1 MGQMCTGGR
10 KSMLMNK
17 HGKLNT
23 SGAHAKYSYMD
34 TNDDTIHAVE
44 QLSFSEY
51 YTILAVDVTNLQS
64 TGKFPTRRDFIESID
79 ENDFERRDAIIELM
93 VVSNSKELW
102 TTFNEY
108 IKNNKTTNLH
118 INWPGIAHLAI
129 YIQELGHFEYIF
141 NSCEQWDINTIHE
154 LFESCVNSGGL
165 GGLEIAKCIL
175 SKHKFDNN
183 NSDKK
188 KSSNTNYDY
197 NNNQS
202 ININRRNGKG
212 ETYLYIA
219 CKHSLDEDFIKM
231 LLQNGAD
238 PRLKS
243 NEDKD
248 ALDIAKSIL
257 KVRNTFE
264 NDKANYV
271 QILHDQKNYKLTG
284 CGYNGYEEAA
294 DQIGISTTIIKLLEE
309 EKARLA
315 NGKDNESIG
324 KIESSKENVV
334 TKKEDD
340 DVKPTTEET
349 TTKMEEE
356 EKN

>member
-17 HGKLNT
+17 HGKLNK
-23 SGAHAKYSYMD
+23 SVAHAKYSYMD

-183 NSDKK
+183 NNSDKK

-197 NNNQS
+197 NNTQS

-212 ETYLYIA
+212 ETYLYI
-219 CKHSLDEDFIKM
+219 M
-231 LLQNGAD
+231 
-238 PRLKS
+238 
-243 NEDKD
+243 
-248 ALDIAKSIL
+248 
-257 KVRNTFE
+257 
-264 NDKANYV
+264 
-271 QILHDQKNYKLTG
+271 
-284 CGYNGYEEAA
+284 
-294 DQIGISTTIIKLLEE
+294 
-309 EKARLA
+309 
-315 NGKDNESIG
+315 
-324 KIESSKENVV
+324 
-334 TKKEDD
+334 
-340 DVKPTTEET
+340 
-349 TTKMEEE
+349 
-356 EKN
+356 